1 MADETKKY
9 LVNIESNLNKYA
21 KDAAAT
27 KAEIDKLTASNAA
40 LKKSGKD
47 NSEEYE
53 KNRAQISVLKKE
65 YNSLTSSSTLLIQA
79 NKAQKGSYEQ
89 LYLLWQLAQKD
100 LKKLGDG
107 FVYAAD
113 GTRKLNDKFPAMS
126 KAAADAKK
134 SLDQFG
140 KATNDNRL
148 NVGNYSEA
156 IENAMGKFSAIPGP
170 IGAAATAVTGFGTTV
185 KAMSKTLLATPIGWI
200 VAGVAAIVAVL
211 TGLFKVFKSTAEG
224 GGKIKDLMA
233 SLHAIMD
240 VLRVRVVSLTESLGH
255 LFKGEFKKAGEDLKA
270 TFTGLGDAIGTA
282 TKKASELSA
291 AQRELNKQTAFHIA
305 EEAKEELMIQKL
317 VFASKNK
324 MKSDTER
331 TAALEEAIKR
341 DRERADIQI
350 EFAKEQYRIDIETA
364 ANSNELQA
372 NVLSDFIEMD
382 RDKRDILL
390 KSATEIGEKYRDI
403 YNILG
408 GKEAITKL
416 SESRAAIDKADQE
429 FFQGNIRR
437 ESLRSTLQ
445 ASIAKE
451 AEDRVKEQI
460 TLRELE
466 ARGDLK
472 AMKEALKFKF
482 EEEIKFIDVS
492 DTQKKILRIAYNDAI
507 AAIDKES
514 YDQADKI
521 QQDFID
527 KEVKNM
533 EEAAKLRKEL
543 ADRQKADQDAGFE
556 YQRLKAGQ
564 DLDLINTLVDAE
576 YGAYL
581 ASKEYLNATINEKL
595 LMEEQYNIAKQQ
607 LSDERVNMQI
617 QEADIIAGVLGSM
630 SNLLGKETALGK
642 TFAVAEAVINTY
654 AGATAAYTDKT
665 IPSTILRIA
674 AAASVVLNGLANVRQ
689 ILAVKVPGG
698 GGTSSMPTSI
708 AAPKVGTPSGST
720 ILTQP
725 QLTQNQLNQLPNT
738 NPLTAQDI
746 ANAIRNLPAPVVT
759 VEDIN
764 KGQKAVNKV
773 LVRAN
778 I

>member
-27 KAEIDKLTASNAA
+27 KAEIDKLTASNTA

-270 TFTGLGDAIGTA
+270 TFTGLGDAI
-282 TKKASELSA
+282 KYASSEA
-291 AQRELNKQTAFHIA
+291 A
-305 EEAKEELMIQKL
+305 
-317 VFASKNK
+317 
-324 MKSDTER
+324 
-331 TAALEEAIKR
+331 
-341 DRERADIQI
+341 
-350 EFAKEQYRIDIETA
+350 
-364 ANSNELQA
+364 
-372 NVLSDFIEMD
+372 
-382 RDKRDILL
+382 
-390 KSATEIGEKYRDI
+390 
-403 YNILG
+403 
-408 GKEAITKL
+408 KL
-416 SESRAAIDKADQE
+416 SELQRGLNKELAMHVSEEAQENLEIQKYLMLSKDKTKSDKERLDYLKLAMKISEEKAKKEVEYAKRQFDIDVGNAVLSKDIDKKLLADWIAMDVEKQKIALAGSAELQRAYNLLGGSEALKTLEESYAKITNADAE
-429 FFQGNIRR
+429 FYQTNKRTTAQI
-437 ESLRSTLQ
+437 STLLNEQ
-445 ASIAKE
+445 AKDREAK
-451 AEDRVKEQI
+451 VKEQI

-507 AAIDKES
+507 AAIDKET

-527 KEVKNM
+527 REVKNM

-595 LMEEQYNIAKQQ
+595 LMEEQYNIAKKQ